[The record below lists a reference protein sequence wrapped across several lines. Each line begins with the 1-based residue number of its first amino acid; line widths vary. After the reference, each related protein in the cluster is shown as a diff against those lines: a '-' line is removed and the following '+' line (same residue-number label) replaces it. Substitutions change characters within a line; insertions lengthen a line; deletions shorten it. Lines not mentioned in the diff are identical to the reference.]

1 MQTSDIHLLKGRF
14 KVVEFDDGF
23 ITVSQTQYLENKQLL
38 GFKDSHELYE
48 FIDELAKIIPR
59 PNKRDLTNAYVGER
73 WKYDL

>member
-1 MQTSDIHLLKGRF
+1 MQTSDIHLLKGHF
-14 KVVEFDDGF
+14 KVKEFDDGF
-23 ITVSQTQYLENKQLL
+23 ITVSQQQYLENRQML

-59 PNKRDLTNAYVGER
+59 PKKSDRTDTYVGER